1 MPPPPCTPPPSS
13 VRRLS
18 APHARVSGASFK
30 PSDDGSRVVASK
42 RIRGC
47 AVAHLSLPL
56 SRTAEY
62 LTAEVLEL
70 AGNASKDLKVRS
82 VDIAARAARPRRLP
96 ARFRSGSRTRPVDR
110 PPGRVLNPFEKRFSV
125 RFLLATKNRARDDA
139 F

>member
-1 MPPPPCTPPPSS
+1 VYSAAILGTSPLRPARARL
-13 VRRLS
+13 RRF
-18 APHARVSGASFK
+18 FK

-70 AGNASKDLKVRS
+70 AGNASKDLKVRP

-125 RFLLATKNRARDDA
+125 RFFLATKNRDDDA

>member
-1 MPPPPCTPPPSS
+1 LELA
-13 VRRLS
+13 R
-18 APHARVSGASFK
+18 APEK
-30 PSDDGSRVVASK
+30 PNLDADLQPRP
-42 RIRGC
+42 I
-47 AVAHLSLPL
+47 PI
-56 SRTAEY
+56 TTEY

-70 AGNASKDLKVRS
+70 AGNASKDLKVRP

>member
-1 MPPPPCTPPPSS
+1 VYSAAILGTSPLRPARASL
-13 VRRLS
+13 RRFLQTI
-18 APHARVSGASFK
+18 RRRFE
-30 PSDDGSRVVASK
+30 SRCFQEDS
-42 RIRGC
+42 GC

-70 AGNASKDLKVRS
+70 AGNASKDLKVRP

-125 RFLLATKNRARDDA
+125 RFFLATKNRDDDA